1 MDVTIALA
9 ALSLLFAVVAAVGAW
24 RRPQRSGGEVERR
37 VAESERRVLDELDRL
52 RAGLSSAS
60 RDEARAQSRAL
71 GDVQVALARGLAEL
85 RKEQSSSLEQL
96 RETVDAR
103 LQSTLEAR
111 LGESFRLVSEQLESV
126 HRGLG
131 DMQRLADGVGDLRRV
146 LSNVKVRGTFG
157 EAHLGAL
164 LEQLL
169 APEQVRKNVPTHPES
184 AERVDF
190 AIVLPG
196 VVDGG
201 APVLLPVDAK
211 FPQEDYLRLSL
222 ALEAG
227 DADGAEAAR
236 RSLARTLR
244 AEALSIRDKYVRPPH
259 TTDFAI
265 LYLPTEGLFAEVMRS
280 PGLVDE
286 LQTRLRVIPAG
297 PTTFAALL
305 SSLRMGFRTLAI
317 ERRSAEVWRVLGGVK
332 TEFHRFGASLDAVSK
347 KLQEATTKLDE
358 TSRRSRAMQRKLSD
372 VEVAVQ
378 PDALSLPE

>member
-1 MDVTIALA
+1 MDLTVALTA
-9 ALSLLFAVVAAVGAW
+9 LCALLSLVAAVGAW
-24 RRPQRSGGEVERR
+24 RRPPRGASDVERR
-37 VAESERRVLDELDRL
+37 LAESERRVLDDLDRL
-52 RAGLSSAS
+52 RAALSTSA
-60 RDEARAQSRAL
+60 RDDARAQSRAL
-71 GDVQVALARGLAEL
+71 GEVQVALARGLADL
-85 RKEQSSSLEQL
+85 RKEQSTQL
-96 RETVDAR
+96 AALRATVDER
-103 LQSTLEAR
+103 LQTTLESR
-111 LGESFRLVSEQLESV
+111 LGESFRLVSEQLEAV

-131 DMQRLADGVGDLRRV
+131 DMQRLADGVGELRRV

-169 APEQVRKNVPTHPES
+169 APEQVQRNVPTRPES
-184 AERVDF
+184 SERVDF

-196 VVDGG
+196 ASDGG
-201 APVLLPVDAK
+201 PPVLLPIDAK

-222 ALEAG
+222 ALDAG

-244 AEALSIRDKYVRPPH
+244 AEAASIRDKYVCPPH

-265 LYLPTEGLFAEVMRS
+265 LFLPTEGLFAEAVRI

-332 TEFHRFGASLDAVSK
+332 AEFHRFGASLDAVSK
-347 KLQEATTKLDE
+347 KLHEATTKLDE
-358 TSRRSRAMQRKLSD
+358 TSRRSRAMRRILSD
-372 VEVAVQ
+372 VEAGEQ
-378 PDALSLPE
+378 LDASSLPE